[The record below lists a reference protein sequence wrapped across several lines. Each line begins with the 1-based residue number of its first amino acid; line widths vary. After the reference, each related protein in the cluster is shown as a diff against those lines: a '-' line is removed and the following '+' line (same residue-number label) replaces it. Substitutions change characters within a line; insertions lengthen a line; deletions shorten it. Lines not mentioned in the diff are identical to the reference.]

1 MRAAN
6 RKLRMVFF
14 AFTAIL
20 LVINAGLSV
29 GSTFMSIDELSK
41 CKLEQISA
49 KDFTLSFL
57 LEGLKHEAKY
67 YGKPVEIR
75 GKVRFTRRREHILGY
90 SDMRVI
96 VLSGYMNTKE
106 SFAGTHLEFLFPNER
121 LAEFA
126 DVQERDQIVIRG
138 IYIGEYSDPNDM
150 YDVLA
155 FINPVIVSHKKTD
168 PEVARMIKQAEAE
181 YFNKN
186 YARAKELSKKALD
199 MDPENADA
207 LSVLGAC
214 EDYFK
219 NYKLALKYFEEACRF
234 DPDEPINFYNQGRVC
249 ITIGKKDKAK
259 EIIEYMEREFPFDQ
273 YTEKLKEAYK
283 NNWVN

>member
-1 MRAAN
+1 MCCLGKRIGV
-6 RKLRMVFF
+6 LMFF
-14 AFTAIL
+14 VSLVVLFNVAL
-20 LVINAGLSV
+20 LE
-29 GSTFMSIDELSK
+29 GSTYMTLDELK
-41 CKLEQISA
+41 QCELEQISA

-57 LEGLKHEAKY
+57 NEGLRHEAKY
-67 YGKPVEIR
+67 YGRPVEIR

-106 SFAGTHLEFLFPNER
+106 SFAGTHLEFLFSNDR

-126 DVQERDQIVIRG
+126 DVQEKDQIVIRG

-155 FINPVIVSHKKTD
+155 FVNPIIVSHKKTD
-168 PEVARMIKQAEAE
+168 PEVAKMIKQAEAE

-186 YARAKELSKKALD
+186 YAKAKELSKKALNI
-199 MDPENADA
+199 DPENADA

-219 NYKLALKYFEEACRF
+219 NYDLALKYFEEACRF
-234 DPDEPINFYNQGRVC
+234 DPDEPINFYNQGRVY

-273 YTEKLKEAYK
+273 YTERLKEAYK